1 MVYGNT
7 AIVFMVISVVA
18 CVMGLVFVGMY
29 YLNKAVNQS
38 PRLGVG
44 GHNDQGG

>member
-1 MVYGNT
+1 
-7 AIVFMVISVVA
+7 
-18 CVMGLVFVGMY
+18 MY